1 MPRAIRIS
9 RARFTAMWSGHVG
22 GDAIATAFGIDRS
35 TVTKIAKRYDLPLR
49 LEIKVA
55 RRVIPFD
62 QANAF
67 AAMWLA
73 DVKCADIARH
83 FDCNRKTVENH
94 AKRLGLALRG
104 KGNAT
109 RWLTIADYHAA
120 QLREA
125 MAATAKAEQ
134 AAALAMWRAA

>member
-1 MPRAIRIS
+1 MPCAVRIS
-9 RARFTAMWSGHVG
+9 RARFTAMWLGHVG
-22 GDAIATAFGIDRS
+22 GDEIAAHFGIDRS

-62 QANAF
+62 RAEDF
-67 AAMWLA
+67 AAMWRA

-83 FDCNRKTVENH
+83 FDCSRKTVENH
-94 AKRLGLALRG
+94 ARRLGLPLRG
-104 KGNAT
+104 KGNTA
-109 RWLTIADYHAA
+109 RWISLAEFRAA

-125 MAATAKAEQ
+125 MAASAKAEQ
-134 AAALAMWRAA
+134 AAMIEYWRAA